1 MALLMGLAQD
11 DILFY
16 NIIFKVQIHSKTRV
30 NKLSN
35 IYEITDR
42 ENLIRTDKQTGEK
55 QATNKH
61 KKQE

>member
-1 MALLMGLAQD
+1 MGLAQD

-35 IYEITDR
+35 IYEITDK

-61 KKQE
+61 IKQEENQ

>member
-35 IYEITDR
+35 IYEITDK

-61 KKQE
+61 IK

>member
-1 MALLMGLAQD
+1 MGLAQD

-16 NIIFKVQIHSKTRV
+16 NIIFKVQIHFKTRV
-30 NKLSN
+30 NKLSY
-35 IYEITDR
+35 IYEITDK

-61 KKQE
+61 IKQEENQ

>member
-1 MALLMGLAQD
+1 MGLAQD

-35 IYEITDR
+35 IYEITDK

-61 KKQE
+61 IK

>member
-1 MALLMGLAQD
+1 MGHAQD
-11 DILFY
+11 NILFY

-35 IYEITDR
+35 IYEITDK

-61 KKQE
+61 IK